1 MATTEFPSNQKMPN
15 KQSPGERFRS
25 ALVAHKPLAI
35 VGAVNAY
42 SALLAQ
48 RAGHHALYLSGAGV
62 ANASFGL
69 PDLAVTTMNDVVTDA
84 ERICARVDLPLLV
97 DIDTGFGGAFNIA
110 RSIQSL
116 ERVGVAAVHIED
128 QVSQKRCGHRPN
140 KALVSVEEMCDR
152 IKACVD
158 ARQDLYI
165 IARTD
170 ALAVEGLDKALERAR
185 AYVEA
190 GADGI
195 FAEAVQTLE
204 QYQQFRASCQRPLL
218 ANITEFGKTPLFTQA
233 QLRECGAV
241 DMALYPLSAFRAM
254 SRAAESV
261 YAALMADEQESML
274 GAMQNRQQLYEALDY
289 HSFEQKLDE
298 LFAK

>member
-1 MATTEFPSNQKMPN
+1 MATTDNRVKPMYN
-15 KQSPGERFRS
+15 KQSPGERFRN
-25 ALVAHKPLAI
+25 ALAAHKPLAI

-84 ERICARVDLPLLV
+84 ERICARVNLPLLV

-170 ALAVEGLDKALERAR
+170 ALAVEGLDQALERGR

-254 SRAAESV
+254 SRAAERV

-274 GAMQNRQQLYEALDY
+274 EAMQNRQQLYEALDY

-298 LFAK
+298 LFSK

>member
-1 MATTEFPSNQKMPN
+1 MP
-15 KQSPGERFRS
+15 KQQSPGQRFRS
-25 ALVAHKPLAI
+25 ALAAHKPLAI

-42 SALLAQ
+42 SALLAR

-84 ERICARVDLPLLV
+84 ERICDRVELPLLV

-110 RSIQSL
+110 RSIRSL

-170 ALAVEGLDKALERAR
+170 ALAVEGLPKALERAC
-185 AYVEA
+185 AYIEA

-195 FAEAVQTLE
+195 FAEAVQSLE
-204 QYQQFRASCQRPLL
+204 QYQQFRASCERPLL

-233 QLRECGAV
+233 QLRESGAV

-254 SRAAESV
+254 SQAAERV
-261 YAALMADEQESML
+261 YAALMTDEQESVL
-274 GAMQNRQQLYEALDY
+274 DSMQNRQQLYDTLDY
-289 HSFEQKLDE
+289 HSFEQKLDQ
-298 LFAK
+298 LFSK

>member
-1 MATTEFPSNQKMPN
+1 MPN
-15 KQSPGERFRS
+15 KQTPGQRFRS
-25 ALVAHKPLAI
+25 ALAAHKPLPI

-48 RAGHHALYLSGAGV
+48 RTGHHALYLSGAGV

-97 DIDTGFGGAFNIA
+97 DIDTGFGSAFNIA

-170 ALAVEGLDKALERAR
+170 ALAVEGLDQALERAR

-254 SRAAESV
+254 SRAAERV
-261 YAALMADEQESML
+261 YAALMTDEQKSML
-274 GAMQNRQQLYEALDY
+274 EAMQNRQQLYEALDY

-298 LFAK
+298 LFSK

>member
-1 MATTEFPSNQKMPN
+1 MPN

-25 ALVAHKPLAI
+25 ALVAHKPLPI

-110 RSIQSL
+110 RSVQSL

-170 ALAVEGLDKALERAR
+170 ALAGEGLPKALERAR

-254 SRAAESV
+254 SRAAERV

-274 GAMQNRQQLYEALDY
+274 DTMQNRQQLYEALDY

-298 LFAK
+298 LFSK

>member
-1 MATTEFPSNQKMPN
+1 MATTEFLSNQKMPN
-15 KQSPGERFRS
+15 KQSPGERFRN
-25 ALVAHKPLAI
+25 ALAAHKPLPI

-69 PDLAVTTMNDVVTDA
+69 PDLAITTMNDVVTDA

-170 ALAVEGLDKALERAR
+170 ALAGEGLPKALERAR

-204 QYQQFRASCQRPLL
+204 QYQQFRTSCQRPLL

-254 SRAAESV
+254 SRAAERV

-274 GAMQNRQQLYEALDY
+274 ETMQNRQQLYEALDY

-298 LFAK
+298 LFSK

>member
-1 MATTEFPSNQKMPN
+1 MAATEFPSNQKMPN

-25 ALVAHKPLAI
+25 ALVAHKPLPI

-170 ALAVEGLDKALERAR
+170 ALAVEGLDQALERAR

-254 SRAAESV
+254 SRAAERV
-261 YAALMADEQESML
+261 YAALMTDEQESML
-274 GAMQNRQQLYEALDY
+274 EAMQNRQQLYEALDY

>member
-1 MATTEFPSNQKMPN
+1 MPN

-25 ALVAHKPLAI
+25 ALAAHKPLAI

-128 QVSQKRCGHRPN
+128 QISQKRCGHRPN

-170 ALAVEGLDKALERAR
+170 ALAVEGLNQALERAR

-254 SRAAESV
+254 SRAAERV

-274 GAMQNRQQLYEALDY
+274 EAMQNRQQLYEALDY

-298 LFAK
+298 LFSK

>member
-1 MATTEFPSNQKMPN
+1 MPN
-15 KQSPGERFRS
+15 KQSPGERFRN
-25 ALVAHKPLAI
+25 ALAAHKPLAI

-170 ALAVEGLDKALERAR
+170 ALAVEGLDQALERAR

-254 SRAAESV
+254 SRAAERV

-274 GAMQNRQQLYEALDY
+274 DTMQNRQQLYDTLDY